1 MEFLLVLSAL
11 LSALTGAFTGP
22 RAGETRLDRAEA
34 QLVAIAE
41 IAAPAKAA
49 VERPQQALPS
59 VVRLSAYVPEPA
71 PMPAGSAPLAFI
83 RLIE

>member
-1 MEFLLVLSAL
+1 MEFLLALSAL

-22 RAGETRLDRAEA
+22 RAGETHAEA

-41 IAAPAKAA
+41 AALPARAA
-49 VERPQQALPS
+49 TARPQQTLPS
-59 VVRLSAYVPEPA
+59 IVRLSGYIPEAAFAFTP
-71 PMPAGSAPLAFI
+71 SAPLAFV